1 MPRNLMSAFNLIP
14 SLLIPSLLG
23 LVAATFA
30 AFALWPGLDLIVTG
44 AFFDGSTFP
53 VALDHRAESVR
64 LIIWDIA
71 ILVALASAG
80 FAMASLWLRRP
91 LLNLSTRLWGVIVLT
106 FVLGPG
112 LLVNG
117 ILKRQWGR
125 ARPADIQDFGGKAQ
139 FTPPH
144 DITDQCA
151 ANCSFVSG
159 ESAGAMALAVAL
171 WLILGAQRS
180 WLPTGL
186 LRLGQALVI
195 ALPLVTGLQRIAA
208 GRHFLSDVVLA
219 SLFVALIAAIL
230 ARFLLNRD
238 TPAA

>member
-1 MPRNLMSAFNLIP
+1 
-14 SLLIPSLLG
+14 
-23 LVAATFA
+23 
-30 AFALWPGLDLIVTG
+30 
-44 AFFDGSTFP
+44 
-53 VALDHRAESVR
+53 
-64 LIIWDIA
+64 
-71 ILVALASAG
+71 
-80 FAMASLWLRRP
+80 
-91 LLNLSTRLWGVIVLT
+91 
-106 FVLGPG
+106 
-112 LLVNG
+112 
-117 ILKRQWGR
+117 
-125 ARPADIQDFGGKAQ
+125 
-139 FTPPH
+139 
-144 DITDQCA
+144 
-151 ANCSFVSG
+151 
-159 ESAGAMALAVAL
+159 MALAVAL